1 MEYLVKDSAD
11 SVGSPLMSRKLKIDQ
26 INVGEELE
34 KLY

>member
-26 INVGEELE
+26 IKVGKELE
-34 KLY
+34 RFY